1 MIKNE
6 FKTFE
11 FGQKADYENITVVP
25 ILSDTDTPFDVLNLK
40 KRAENGACNDW
51 GM

>member
-1 MIKNE
+1 MNLKHLSLAKMQN
-6 FKTFE
+6 
-11 FGQKADYENITVVP
+11 YENITVVP
-25 ILSDTDTPFDVLNLK
+25 ILSDTNTPFDVLDLK

>member
-1 MIKNE
+1 MNLKHLSLAKRQN
-6 FKTFE
+6 
-11 FGQKADYENITVVP
+11 YENITVVP
-25 ILSDTDTPFDVLNLK
+25 ILSDTDTPFDVLDL

>member
-1 MIKNE
+1 MNLKHLSLA
-6 FKTFE
+6 KR
-11 FGQKADYENITVVP
+11 QDYENITVVP
-25 ILSDTDTPFDVLNLK
+25 TLSDSDTPFDVLDLK

>member
-1 MIKNE
+1 MNLKHLSLA
-6 FKTFE
+6 KR
-11 FGQKADYENITVVP
+11 QDYENITVVP
-25 ILSDTDTPFDVLNLK
+25 ILSDK